1 MNKKFTFLM
10 ASLMLLTI
18 IGLPGKAVGQTR
30 TTIISEDFSDITVG
44 NSTGSS
50 GSGTAWDG
58 NDNFPTKSNAYK
70 AGGAVR
76 IGTGSNIGY
85 ITSKKFNAEEGT
97 LTVALDIKGWGTS
110 GSVQIT
116 FNGSSQ
122 TVSCSTSS
130 WSAGF
135 ESKSVNFTLTG
146 DVTDKTVKISSTS
159 SSKRMFVDN
168 VVVTN
173 TPPASVATPTFVLAS
188 GRTGTD
194 IITED
199 IVMLDCE
206 TTGATIYYTMG
217 ANPTDPT
224 SSSTVYDANKG
235 IEVNESTTIKAIA
248 INGDESS
255 FVATATYT
263 VYTPLTSMQ
272 AIYENAEA
280 NIAEHTVAITFNN
293 WVVSGVNGTS
303 GTSNQNTAFLTDGTK
318 GCVIYKNGGNLNF
331 SKGNVLSG
339 SAICKLQRYSS
350 SADYYA
356 EITELMSNTEGLTVN
371 TGGSVTPVETTID
384 ALSTVNVGSVVT
396 IRNLYYNGSYL
407 SDGTNKIVS
416 FNTLGYSTY
425 TNGKTYDVTGVF
437 TQAYNSNS
445 TKRILPSTSSDV
457 VLKATITATDFS
469 GLVPFTYVATQ
480 GGPSAVQSVTISGSD
495 FSGDLTVTASDKY
508 QVSSN
513 NSTWG
518 TTATYTQSSGTVS
531 GTLYIRLAAGLSAGT
546 HNGNLT
552 CTATNLTT
560 KEVALEGTVS
570 TSALY
575 TVSIA
580 SGIENGTIESDKNTA
595 VEDETVTITVTPA
608 DCYELATLTYND
620 GTTTTNIDKTAKQF
634 AMPASNVT
642 VNATFTQKTYTI
654 SYSVNGTVEDDLED
668 EVTCGNTITLWN
680 AAKLE
685 TEGIGVPAG
694 FVFYGWSATEVDL
707 TQIAPTLVA
716 SSYVPTADM
725 TLYAVFATA
734 EEDGYKYTLVGTD
747 DIEQGTYLI
756 GALLSTSASNVFRFA
771 TTTITDGSIGTNSS
785 GTSIAEVNG
794 KREITTLPTG
804 AVEFVFTGNNTNG
817 FTISADNTNF
827 LGYTSYEKLKLAFDD
842 DYSGVKWKVLA
853 KTEPLLTNGTYLQN
867 YDSEN
872 SRYYTVSENSTSTTT
887 GIRGYASSTAYR
899 ALYLF
904 KKGVNYNYSNYCST
918 VEILSGNVSGTKTG
932 ACTVASAG
940 ATVKTNTTLTVTGT
954 LINTDATKLII
965 EDGGQLIIP
974 TGSTVAATFKKN
986 MPATKNGK
994 DDIVVTGWELISSPT
1009 NNGTDDG
1016 GSYENFASVTH
1027 LTDASYVLFKYDEK
1041 KRQWIN
1047 SNHEGDVFT
1056 KLYVGQGYLYGN
1068 TTGKTV
1074 EFTGNV
1080 NSAES
1085 YTCSLTYNVKEG
1097 DNLAGFNLI
1106 GNPYSHELV
1115 WSTNVD
1121 RTTNVSNGYYKIVD
1135 DAFETTLY
1143 KTPIAP
1149 MQGIL
1154 VQAQAASQSVTF
1166 YNEEISGDKGEKAN
1180 ADNIMFKVENS
1191 EYSDVAYALFDKG
1204 YGLNKISH
1212 RGENVPMLYIPQ
1224 DGTNYA
1230 IAMMDDNTN
1239 SFNLNFEAKTTGRYT
1254 LSYKLDGEF
1263 NYLHVIDRATGE
1275 DIDMLLEGSYS
1286 FIGSPMD
1293 NAQRFIVRLGY
1304 LPNYE
1309 DNGEDIFAY
1318 QSGNDIIVSGE
1329 GELQI
1334 FDVMGRKVSTMN
1346 IYGVE
1351 TISGIAQG
1359 VYIFRMEGKTQK
1371 IVVR

>member
-1 MNKKFTFLM
+1 MKKKFTFLM
-10 ASLMLLTI
+10 AAVMLLTMMV
-18 IGLPGKAVGQTR
+18 LPGKAVGQTKADAKVTITIDSFSGLPSGSASYATYDWTQDGISGKATIYANTSSTSMQFNATNKYFYSTSEISGVIKSIKLTTASGTNR
-30 TTIISEDFSDITVG
+30 TYVVYG
-44 NSTGSS
+44 STSAYS
-50 GSGTAWDG
+50 GSGASYGTQIG
-58 NDNFPTKSNAYK
+58 SQVVTTSGTTFTVSSGEYTYFTIVKS
-70 AGGAVR
+70 
-76 IGTGSNIGY
+76 GTGAGY
-85 ITSKKFNAEEGT
+85 LSSVEVTYT
-97 LTVALDIKGWGTS
+97 PS
-110 GSVQIT
+110 GG
-116 FNGSSQ
+116 GS
-122 TVSCSTSS
+122 T
-130 WSAGF
+130 
-135 ESKSVNFTLTG
+135 
-146 DVTDKTVKISSTS
+146 
-159 SSKRMFVDN
+159 
-168 VVVTN
+168 
-173 TPPASVATPTFVLAS
+173 VATPTFSPAEGIYTSAQNVTISCA
-188 GRTGTD
+188 TQD
-194 IITED
+194 
-199 IVMLDCE
+199 
-206 TTGATIYYTMG
+206 ATIYYT
-217 ANPTDPT
+217 TDG
-224 SSSTVYDANKG
+224 STPDNNSTEYTDA
-235 IEVNESTTIKAIA
+235 IQVSTTTTIKAIA
-248 INGDESS
+248 YVDNDASS
-255 FVATATYT
+255 VASATYT
-263 VYTPLTSMQ
+263 ILTPLTTMQ
-272 AIYENAEA
+272 AIYDA
-280 NIAEHTVAITFNN
+280 NSTSTEQYVAITFNN
-293 WVVSGVNGTS
+293 WIITGSSTSYAFLSDGDKGLYIFGSGHGFVQGDILS
-303 GTSNQNTAFLTDGTK
+303 GT
-318 GCVIYKNGGNLNF
+318 V
-331 SKGNVLSG
+331 V
-339 SAICKLQRYSS
+339 CKLSR
-350 SADYYA
+350 
-356 EITELMSNTEGLTVN
+356 NTGMAKLTQLTSETAGIHVEKGANPTPTVTTINTMEGVN
-371 TGGSVTPVETTID
+371 TGKLITLNGLTCHVNGNDYSFTDEENRLVYPYSWGG
-384 ALSTVNVGSVVT
+384 LSSF
-396 IRNLYYNGSYL
+396 RDYL
-407 SDGTNKIVS
+407 S
-416 FNTLGYSTY
+416 
-425 TNGKTYDVTGVF
+425 NGKTYDVTGVF
-437 TQAYNSNS
+437 
-445 TKRILPSTSSDV
+445 
-457 VLKATITATDFS
+457 
-469 GLVPFTYVATQ
+469 
-480 GGPSAVQSVTISGSD
+480 
-495 FSGDLTVTASDKY
+495 
-508 QVSSN
+508 
-513 NSTWG
+513 
-518 TTATYTQSSGTVS
+518 
-531 GTLYIRLAAGLSAGT
+531 
-546 HNGNLT
+546 
-552 CTATNLTT
+552 
-560 KEVALEGTVS
+560 
-570 TSALY
+570 
-575 TVSIA
+575 
-580 SGIENGTIESDKNTA
+580 
-595 VEDETVTITVTPA
+595 
-608 DCYELATLTYND
+608 CY
-620 GTTTTNIDKTAKQF
+620 
-634 AMPASNVT
+634 
-642 VNATFTQKTYTI
+642 
-654 SYSVNGTVEDDLED
+654 
-668 EVTCGNTITLWN
+668 
-680 AAKLE
+680 
-685 TEGIGVPAG
+685 
-694 FVFYGWSATEVDL
+694 
-707 TQIAPTLVA
+707 
-716 SSYVPTADM
+716 
-725 TLYAVFATA
+725 
-734 EEDGYKYTLVGTD
+734 
-747 DIEQGTYLI
+747 
-756 GALLSTSASNVFRFA
+756 
-771 TTTITDGSIGTNSS
+771 
-785 GTSIAEVNG
+785 
-794 KREITTLPTG
+794 
-804 AVEFVFTGNNTNG
+804 GNNTNEKRINPRSVTDIMPTPATLP
-817 FTISADNTNF
+817 FTWSGGVKADLMALTGVTAEGLGGDYAQSHGLYRVKFDGVGDYILIRTSSQPGKVTIGVKKFTASASTITIKYSTNGVTFTNLEDLSITGNTNTILSLETTKIF
-827 LGYTSYEKLKLAFDD
+827 GTSVRYVKIEIT
-842 DYSGVKWKVLA
+842 SGSSIGVGPISIA
-853 KTEPLLTNGTYLQN
+853 KPSAEPSITV
-867 YDSEN
+867 DSEKN
-872 SRYYTVSENSTSTTT
+872 
-887 GIRGYASSTAYR
+887 IAH
-899 ALYLF
+899 
-904 KKGVNYNYSNYCST
+904 
-918 VEILSGNVSGTKTG
+918 
-932 ACTVASAG
+932 
-940 ATVKTNTTLTVTGT
+940 NTTLGSIEYEINNPVDGGVLTADITTITGDWLKLGTVTSEAVPFTCDANEDNSPRSATVTLTYTYGGSKDTKEAEVVVTQNGTPRYYALAKSIIPGKRYIITNGSNKAMGVQTSNNRVAVGEGVTISNGIATVTNNAVYEFDVNTT
-954 LINTDATKLII
+954 LINDETYYTFYDERYNADEDEDLEGGYLYAQGTNNYLRTQEDLTQNGKWSIEIDNNGIATIKSQTNGDRDWMRYNNTNDLFSCYKDGQNDIYLYMKVDTYLTDNGNWSDGTKWIKGTVPTSSNDVAINAACTIPSNGIAQASNIIIAGSSSSLTI

-1154 VQAQAASQSVTF
+1154 VQAQAVSQSVTF